1 MIDEKR
7 IPQRIY
13 IKDYQLA
20 TCETDGIADARI
32 NAVPYKGGR
41 GKLCEYINIDF
52 LWHDASE
59 EPEIDKPLIIQYLSL
74 MNEVSYDSDRRI
86 AKYPWKLNVY
96 GLRIIKW
103 CYFDDLLPKGGE
115 K

>member
-1 MIDEKR
+1 MIDEKK
-7 IPQRIY
+7 ITQRIY
-13 IKDYQLA
+13 VKDYQLA

-59 EPEIDKPLIIQYLSL
+59 EPQKDQPFITQWKNLWIIDINRSIFPNNDWFSHCKKAKIKQWAY
-74 MNEVSYDSDRRI
+74 I
-86 AKYPWKLNVY
+86 A
-96 GLRIIKW
+96 
-103 CYFDDLLPKGGE
+103 DLLPKGGE